1 MTPLA
6 GCRGKETKVIPKIAH
21 IGVAVRNLEETEKF
35 YTEVLGFK
43 VHDRENLKEIKASFI
58 PIGDTAL
65 ELLQSTTPEGVI
77 NKFIEKRGEGV
88 QHIAYEVDT
97 LEQPLEDLKAKGLPL
112 IDEKPRRGAHNSKVA
127 FLNPKGTYGIL
138 IELVEPDKSH

>member
-1 MTPLA
+1 M
-6 GCRGKETKVIPKIAH
+6 IHKIAH
-21 IGVAVRNLEETEKF
+21 IGIAVKSIEEAEKF
-35 YTEVLGFK
+35 YTGVLGFK

-58 PIGDTAL
+58 PIGDTAV

-88 QHIAYEVDT
+88 QHIAYQVDNIEKA
-97 LEQPLEDLKAKGLPL
+97 LEELKAKGIPL

-127 FLNPKGTYGIL
+127 FVNPKGTYGVL
-138 IELVEPDKSH
+138 VELVEPEKH